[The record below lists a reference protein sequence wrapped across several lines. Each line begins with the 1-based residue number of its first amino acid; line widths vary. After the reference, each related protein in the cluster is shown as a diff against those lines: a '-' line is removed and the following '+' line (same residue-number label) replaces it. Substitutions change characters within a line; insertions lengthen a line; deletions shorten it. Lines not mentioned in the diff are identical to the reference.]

1 MYNDYTAHIAH
12 QQRDRRLVQDLER
25 LRIAQERIESSGAGD
40 WPKVRRRARTTV
52 ATIKQRREPAASG
65 SA

>member
-25 LRIAQERIESSGAGD
+25 LRIAQERAESSRASD
-40 WPKVRRRARTTV
+40 WSEVRRRVRTTY
-52 ATIKQRREPAASG
+52 AAIKSRREPAAS
-65 SA
+65 